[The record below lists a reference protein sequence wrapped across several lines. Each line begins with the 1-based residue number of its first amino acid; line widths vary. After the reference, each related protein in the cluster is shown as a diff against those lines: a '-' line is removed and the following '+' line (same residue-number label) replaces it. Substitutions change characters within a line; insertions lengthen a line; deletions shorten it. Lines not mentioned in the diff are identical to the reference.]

1 MRLYLVY
8 EISLLVV
15 THHLDVIIFIHM
27 QYYDIIDYLLKI

>member
-1 MRLYLVY
+1 MKSV
-8 EISLLVV
+8 LLVV